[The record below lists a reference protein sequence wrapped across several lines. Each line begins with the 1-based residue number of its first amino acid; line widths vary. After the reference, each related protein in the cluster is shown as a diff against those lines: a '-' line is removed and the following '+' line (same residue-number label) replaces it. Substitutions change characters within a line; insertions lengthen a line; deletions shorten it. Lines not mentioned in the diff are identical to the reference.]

1 MPRALRV
8 CRAFKE
14 SASVQNF
21 TGDES
26 DSVSRTR
33 HRSAL
38 LMLRCGVFNRP
49 YTEQSMFLNP
59 QFCAWRSARTLV
71 ALDKSC
77 IRAIAPPFDSD

>member
-38 LMLRCGVFNRP
+38 LMLRCGVFNRQ
-49 YTEQSMFLNP
+49 YTEQSIFLNP
-59 QFCAWRSARTLV
+59 QFCAWGCARTLA
-71 ALDKSC
+71 ALDKTR
-77 IRAIAPPFDSD
+77 IRADALHCDSD

>member
-26 DSVSRTR
+26 DSVSRAS

-59 QFCAWRSARTLV
+59 QFCAWCSARTLA
-71 ALDKSC
+71 ALDKKR
-77 IRAIAPPFDSD
+77 IRADPPNSDSN